1 MKKYL
6 LISFICAASFCSTAI
21 AQTRD
26 WVQIPNETIY
36 YDALSVRQDHENE
49 NIFHVLVVH
58 HSNSTN
64 NQIGSTLGAVE
75 VDCADK
81 LSRLSGSLIFYSE
94 KFAQGQ
100 KMLFSNENG
109 APGPWHPIK
118 EEYPIESFLFEKLCP
133 Q

>member
-6 LISFICAASFCSTAI
+6 LILSICAASFCSTAI

-58 HSNSTN
+58 HPYSTN
-64 NQIGSTLGAVE
+64 NQIGSTLAGI
-75 VDCADK
+75 DINCPDN
-81 LSRLSGSLIFYSE
+81 LSRLSGLLIFYSQ

-100 KMLFSNENG
+100 KMMFSEEKG
-109 APGPWHPIK
+109 TPGPWHPIK